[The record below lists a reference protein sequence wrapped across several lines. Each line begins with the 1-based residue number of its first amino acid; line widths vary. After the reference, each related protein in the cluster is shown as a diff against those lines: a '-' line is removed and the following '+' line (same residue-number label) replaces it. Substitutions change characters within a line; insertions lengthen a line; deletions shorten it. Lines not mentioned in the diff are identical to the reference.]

1 MATSITSVL
10 STPASLTST
19 YNATNSSFTASFSVS
34 GLIDSNFPANV
45 LSGAGSVFNATLAYT
60 VTGTP
65 GTTTNYLNNDAT
77 SILLTLGSIYGTQS
91 FYGFVKQPGS
101 VYSSVNRTAEFVIGF
116 TGSDFYNTSIALSS
130 NATTVVLNT
139 NQTSY
144 IDIPQSIIP
153 FDNDALNNVSYI
165 HTVGD
170 NVRRW
175 NLFG

>member
-19 YNATNSSFTASFSVS
+19 YNATNSAFTASFSVS
-34 GLIDSNFPANV
+34 GLIDGNFPTGV
-45 LSGAGSVFNATLAYT
+45 LSGSSTVFNATLAYT
-60 VTGTP
+60 VTGTS
-65 GTTTNYLNNDAT
+65 GTTTNYLNSDVT

-116 TGSDFYNTSIALSS
+116 TGSDFYSSSIALSS

-139 NQTSY
+139 TQTSY
-144 IDIPQSIIP
+144 IDIPQTAIP
-153 FDNDALNNVSYI
+153 FDNDATNNVSYI

-170 NVRRW
+170 NLRRL
-175 NLFG
+175 NLNG